1 MFPDSNGPS
10 HASFA
15 AIARL
20 ERNRRARQASISP
33 MAVLDSLRSA
43 FRESARDLLDA
54 IYPPRCRLCGASAP
68 DSLACDAH
76 NLPDGPLGARCP
88 RCSAPLP
95 RGISDG
101 RICADCRRRPPGF
114 SRLIALGDY
123 REGEPL
129 REWILALK
137 HRRRPDLALPLG
149 LALAERLRREAR
161 PDALLVPV
169 PLHRWR
175 RLERGYDQALLLA
188 RAAGEGSGLRVA
200 RALRRSRS
208 TTAQGAPGSVSRAA
222 NVRGAF
228 APSRRLFRPRRQLE
242 GREVWLVDDVV
253 TSGATASEC
262 ARALRRLG
270 AARVGVLALARAA
283 PAGLQPADGGTADAA
298 AERAADAAG
307 DTTAD
312 GT

>member
-1 MFPDSNGPS
+1 MG
-10 HASFA
+10 
-15 AIARL
+15 I
-20 ERNRRARQASISP
+20 
-33 MAVLDSLRSA
+33 LDTLRSSLG
-43 FRESARDLLDA
+43 ESTRDLLDA
-54 IYPPRCRLCGASAP
+54 IYPPRCRLCGATAP

-76 NLPDGPLGARCP
+76 TLPDGPPGARCP
-88 RCSAPLP
+88 RCAAPLP
-95 RGISDG
+95 RGIPDG
-101 RICADCRRRPPGF
+101 RVCADCRRRPPGF

-149 LALAERLRREAR
+149 LALAERLRREAQ

-175 RLERGYDQALLLA
+175 RIERGYDQALLLA
-188 RAAGEGSGLRVA
+188 RAAGEGSDLRVA
-200 RALRRSRS
+200 RAQRRSRS
-208 TTAQGAPGSVSRAA
+208 TTAQGALGSVSRAA

-228 APSRRLFRPRRQLE
+228 APSRRASRHRRRLE

-262 ARALRRLG
+262 ARVLRRLG

-283 PAGLQPADGGTADAA
+283 PAGQPPADDGTEDVAG
-298 AERAADAAG
+298 ERAADAA
-307 DTTAD
+307 AD
-312 GT
+312 GAP

>member
-1 MFPDSNGPS
+1 VV
-10 HASFA
+10 
-15 AIARL
+15 
-20 ERNRRARQASISP
+20 
-33 MAVLDSLRSA
+33 VLDSIHSALREA
-43 FRESARDLLDA
+43 ARELLDA
-54 IYPPRCRLCGASAP
+54 LYPPRCRLCGAAAA
-68 DSLACDAH
+68 DSLACEAH
-76 NLPDGPLGARCP
+76 ALPGGPAGARCP
-88 RCSAPLP
+88 RCAAALP
-95 RGISDG
+95 RGIPDG
-101 RICADCRRRPPGF
+101 RVCADCRRRPPGF
-114 SRLIALGDY
+114 SRLLALGDY
-123 REGEPL
+123 RAGEPL

-149 LALAERLRREAR
+149 LALAERLRAEAR
-161 PDALLVPV
+161 PDAVLVPV

-188 RAAGEGSGLRVA
+188 RAAGEGADLRVA

-228 APSRRLFRPRRQLE
+228 APSRRASRRRLE

-283 PAGLQPADGGTADAA
+283 PMGPRETSDGIQEPAQGGGADAA
-298 AERAADAAG
+298 P
-307 DTTAD
+307 D
-312 GT
+312 GGP

>member
-1 MFPDSNGPS
+1 M
-10 HASFA
+10 AL
-15 AIARL
+15 L
-20 ERNRRARQASISP
+20 EDLSA
-33 MAVLDSLRSA
+33 A
-43 FRESARDLLDA
+43 FRESASDLLDA

-76 NLPDGPLGARCP
+76 ALPDGPPGARCP
-88 RCSAPLP
+88 RCAAPLP
-95 RGISDG
+95 RGIPDG
-101 RICADCRRRPPGF
+101 RLCADCRRRPPGF
-114 SRLIALGDY
+114 SRLLALGDY

-137 HRRRPDLALPLG
+137 HRRRPDLSLPLG
-149 LALAERLRREAR
+149 LALAERLRREAQG
-161 PDALLVPV
+161 DALLVPV

-188 RAAGEGSGLRVA
+188 RAAAEGADLRVM
-200 RALRRSRS
+200 RPLRRSRS
-208 TTAQGAPGSVSRAA
+208 TPAQGAPGSVSRTA

-228 APSRRLFRPRRQLE
+228 APSRRLSRPRHQLE

-262 ARALRRLG
+262 ARVLRRLG

-283 PAGLQPADGGTADAA
+283 PAGPQPAEEGSADAEGEGPADAA
-298 AERAADAAG
+298 R
-307 DTTAD
+307 D
-312 GT
+312 GAP